1 MNHAG
6 AAGPATRIA
15 MWSGPRTVSTAL
27 MRAWENRPDTAVTDE
42 PLYAFY
48 LDRTGLD
55 HPGRDAVIASQPT
68 DWRVVLAG
76 LAHGPLP
83 GGAVI
88 GYAKHMTHHLLP
100 EVDRAALAPFR
111 HAHLIRD
118 PRELLASYARVRA
131 EPTLADLG
139 LRQQAEIFET
149 FGGPVVDSRD
159 LLTAPEGTLRALC
172 QALGVPFD
180 DRMLAWPA
188 GPRDSDG
195 VWAPYWYDSV
205 CPPPASPPTARPAAP
220 LPARLEPLA
229 DQCLPYFDR
238 LHRYRITRREVP
250 MLQIFDERNR
260 DLIVNVGGKLTHRD
274 QAAVSPFDSAVQ
286 GGDAV
291 WEGLRLYDG
300 KIFRLDEHL
309 ARLRASAR
317 ALAFTPIPSDEEIT
331 EQIRR
336 TLAANGMRD
345 GVHIRLTLTRGVK
358 VTSGMDPRLNQA
370 GPTLIVL
377 AEFKDPV
384 YDAAGITL
392 ITASV
397 RRPAPDCLDPKI
409 HHNNLLPSILAK
421 IEANVAGA
429 DDAVVLDHRGFIAE
443 TNATHLF
450 MVTGGRLATP
460 TTASCP
466 EGITRA
472 AVLELAAAAG
482 IGCEV
487 GDYTLPQLYNA
498 EEAFVT
504 GTMGGLAP
512 VLSVDGR
519 TIGDGTPGPVT
530 KRLTALYADLT
541 ATTGT
546 PVTPLT

>member
-1 MNHAG
+1 MSDAG
-6 AAGPATRIA
+6 AADPATRIA

-76 LAHGPLP
+76 LARGPLP

-172 QALGVPFD
+172 QALGVPFEPA
-180 DRMLAWPA
+180 MLAWPA

-205 CPPPASPPTARPAAP
+205 RASTGFAPYRPPAAP

-238 LHRYRITRREVP
+238 LYQYRIAPEEVP
-250 MLQIFDERNR
+250 MLQSSDERNR
-260 DLIVNVGGKLTHRD
+260 DLIVNVHGKLTHRD
-274 QAAVSPFDSAVQ
+274 RAGVSPFDSAVQ

-300 KIFRLDEHL
+300 KIFRLDQHL

-317 ALAFTPIPSDEEIT
+317 ALAFTQIPSDAEIT
-331 EQIRR
+331 EEIRR
-336 TLAANGMRD
+336 TLAANGMQD

-472 AVLELAAAAG
+472 AVLELAASAG
-482 IGCEV
+482 IGCDT

-519 TIGDGTPGPVT
+519 TIGDGIPGPVT

-546 PVTPLT
+546 PVT